1 MNPTTLDHALFAG
14 AAYDDR
20 CEFDNR
26 VPTPQGAAPL
36 GGTLTRRNLAPGFE
50 AWAYEYQPQFIGS
63 FEVPQASSPR
73 RCCSR
78 GSNDALW
85 EAAA

>member
-1 MNPTTLDHALFAG
+1 MKPTTLDYALFAG

-20 CEFDNR
+20 REFDNR
-26 VPTPQGAAPL
+26 IPMPQGAAPL

-50 AWAYEYQPQFIGS
+50 ARAYGYQPQFIGS
-63 FEVPQASSPR
+63 FEVSQASSPR
-73 RCCSR
+73 WCCSG